1 VALGHKIQMDTD
13 YLTPMAYDCIRL
25 ANDAADILKSELGA
39 ACSQF
44 RTEDDYLHGIMEY
57 VKAIRDDPQGYLD
70 RWDLLE
76 EADVVEFRNSIQVLH
91 DHIAKTIKTPV
102 SERGEPEF
110 KR

>member
-1 VALGHKIQMDTD
+1 MDTD
-13 YLTPMAYDCIRL
+13 YLTPLAYDCIRL
-25 ANDAADILKSELGA
+25 ANDAADALKLDLGA

-44 RTEDDYLHGIMEY
+44 HTEDDDLHGIMEY
-57 VKAIRDDPQGYLD
+57 VKAIGDDPEGYLD

-76 EADVVEFRNSIQVLH
+76 DADVVEFRNRIQLLH

-110 KR
+110 KL